1 MKERLLNTLYNFWKK
16 NNNEEYNKTLK
27 EQLNDAI
34 YKNGLKGADTLL
46 DWCRDSY
53 VEYYEKE
60 GITQEEL
67 KEHNGDVDCGELDN
81 IWDICNWYL
90 DYLNATNVEEIHKY
104 ERLIEEYCIGIDL
117 HNELEEV

>member
-16 NNNEEYNKTLK
+16 NNNEEYNKILK

-46 DWCRDSY
+46 AWCRDSY

-60 GITQEEL
+60 GITQEE
-67 KEHNGDVDCGELDN
+67 
-81 IWDICNWYL
+81 
-90 DYLNATNVEEIHKY
+90 
-104 ERLIEEYCIGIDL
+104 
-117 HNELEEV
+117 